1 MSLSWTCPECGLV
14 YDTISPRDAA
24 LAARTFPRRY
34 RYALTH
40 VAPGQHIDEVI
51 RRRPSPGAWSALEHA
66 AHVADTLDL
75 MAPAIRQ
82 ITTENNPRLS
92 FPDPDERARQERYNE
107 QDLLDVLSRLETA
120 CADLSMTIEYM
131 DPGDWARRGTFD
143 YGERE
148 AIDVARNAVH
158 EGAHHLRDIE
168 RVLTQVGARP
178 NQEDHDDDEE

>member
-1 MSLSWTCPECGLV
+1 MSISWTCPECGLV
-14 YDTISPRDAA
+14 YETISPRDAA
-24 LAARTFPRRY
+24 LAVRTFPRRY

-40 VAPGQHIDEVI
+40 VTPGQDVDEVI
-51 RRRPSPGAWSALEHA
+51 RRRPSPGTWSALEHA

-82 ITTENNPRLS
+82 ISTENNPRVS
-92 FPDPDERARQERYNE
+92 FPDRDERARLDRYNE
-107 QDLLDVLSRLETA
+107 QSLLDVLSRLETA
-120 CADLSMTIEYM
+120 CADLSMTIEYT
-131 DPGDWARRGTFD
+131 DPGDWSRKGTFD

-168 RVLTQVGARP
+168 RVLVQVGAHAP
-178 NQEDHDDDEE
+178 KEEDEEL